1 MAGFAGD
8 PVVDPGHGMTSDASR
23 PFIEWRGVRHA
34 YCSRQGRIEA
44 LQYIDA
50 CVQRNEFVSLL
61 GPSGCG
67 KTTLLLLSGG
77 LMRPTEGEVLIDGCP
92 LSEPYADMSA
102 VFQRDLLFE
111 WRSNLRNVLLPAEI
125 RGLDRASA
133 RARAHELFRQT
144 GLTGFEDK
152 WPRELSGGMRQ
163 RVALC
168 RALIAD
174 PHLLLMDEPFGALDA
189 LTRRQM
195 VVDLEELFLSRRKT
209 VLFVT
214 HDVDEAVLLS
224 DRVLVFSDRPAR
236 IVANITIDLPRPR
249 GFAPD
254 QSKFQLYLTQITRV
268 FEELGVLRRQVGE
281 AKVI

>member
-1 MAGFAGD
+1 MTGAAG
-8 PVVDPGHGMTSDASR
+8 R
-23 PFIEWRGVRHA
+23 PFIEWRAVRHA
-34 YCSRQGRIEA
+34 YRSRQGRIEA
-44 LQYIDA
+44 LQRIDEQ
-50 CVQRNEFVSLL
+50 VQANEFLSLL

-77 LMRPTEGEVLIDGCP
+77 LLRPSDGEVLIDGRP
-92 LSEPYADMSA
+92 LSEPYADMSI

-111 WRSNLRNVLLPAEI
+111 WRSNLNNVLLPAEI
-125 RGLDRASA
+125 RGTNRRVAIQ
-133 RARAHELFRQT
+133 RARELFRQT
-144 GLTGFEDK
+144 GLIGFEDK

-168 RALIAD
+168 RALMDD

-195 VVDLEELFLSRRKT
+195 VVDLEELFLRRRKT

-236 IVANITIDLPRPR
+236 IVANIAIDLARPR
-249 GFAPD
+249 GFEPD
-254 QSKFQLYLTQITRV
+254 QGAFQTYVTRITRV
-268 FEELGVLRRQVGE
+268 FEELGVLRRQIS
-281 AKVI
+281 ASQVI

>member
-1 MAGFAGD
+1 
-8 PVVDPGHGMTSDASR
+8 MTGAASP

-34 YCSRQGRIEA
+34 YRTRQGEIEA
-44 LQYIDA
+44 LQQIDDR
-50 CVQRNEFVSLL
+50 VQPNEFVSLV

-77 LMRPTEGEVLIDGCP
+77 LMRPTEGHVLVNGRP
-92 LSEPYADMSA
+92 LNEPYADMSI

-111 WRSNLRNVLLPAEI
+111 WRSNLDNVLLQAEI
-125 RGLDRASA
+125 RGTDRKQATE
-133 RARAHELFRQT
+133 RARELFRQT

-168 RALIAD
+168 RALLTD

-195 VVDLEELFLSRRKT
+195 VVDLEELFLRRSKT
-209 VLFVT
+209 ILFVT
-214 HDVDEAVLLS
+214 HDVAEAVLLS
-224 DRVLVFSDRPAR
+224 DRVFVFSDRPTR
-236 IVANITIDLPRPR
+236 IVANVAIDMARPR
-249 GFAPD
+249 GFQPD
-254 QSKFQLYLTQITRV
+254 QTAFQGYVAKITRV

-281 AKVI
+281 PRVT